1 MSSRAL
7 LHLKHLALTIGPR
20 GSTTAGERAAAEYA
34 RTTFEAAG
42 LETHWEPFRAPVS
55 GWRPFAIASLAGLG
69 SLLVAQLFATS
80 GAIVAALIMAAA
92 TLSVFQEMY
101 FRPNLLRPFVP
112 KGASQNVWARIPAQR
127 AAKRRLLLVGHI
139 DTHRTPWLFTSP
151 LRLKLLRLITSL
163 GVVGF
168 LAGTLLFA
176 LLAAGLTALTPWTL
190 LLAPIYLVVLLA
202 TVQPDLTP
210 HTQGANDNASGV
222 AVVMSLAERLAREP
236 LADTEVW
243 ALASGCEEVGSYG
256 TQAFCDR
263 RREALPGLMG
273 ISIDNVG
280 GAGAGVCFTSVEGMV
295 FPLKPDALLFA
306 LAEEIAREQP
316 ELNGYSLPY
325 TTLHTDA
332 TTLMTRGVRSLS
344 FVGLT
349 PDGTL
354 PNWHT
359 VGDTFER
366 VDPGSVE
373 RTEAFVWGLLQRLD
387 RTLSGGVSAPHR
399 GG

>member
-1 MSSRAL
+1 MQ
-7 LHLKHLALTIGPR
+7 HLRHLALTIGPR
-20 GSTTAGERAAAEYA
+20 GSTTAGERAASEYA
-34 RTTFEAAG
+34 RATFEATG

-55 GWRPFAIASLAGLG
+55 GWRPFAIASLAGLASLTAALLLG
-69 SLLVAQLFATS
+69 SGGAT
-80 GAIVAALIMAAA
+80 VAALLMALA

-101 FRPNLLRPFVP
+101 FRPNLLRPLVP
-112 KGASQNVWARIPAQR
+112 KGGSQNVWARIPAHATAQR
-127 AAKRRLLLVGHI
+127 RILLVGHL

-151 LRLKLLRLITSL
+151 GRLKLLRLITTL

-168 LAGTLLFA
+168 IAGTLLFA
-176 LLAAGLTALTPWTL
+176 LLAFGVTVLQPWTL

-202 TVQPDLTP
+202 TLQPDLTP

-236 LADTEVW
+236 LAHTEVW

-263 RREALPGLMG
+263 RRDALPGLYG
-273 ISIDNVG
+273 ISIDNIG

-295 FPLKPDALLFA
+295 FPLKPDAELFA
-306 LAEEIAREQP
+306 LAEAVAHGRP

-349 PDGTL
+349 PDGVL

-373 RTEAFVWGLLQRLD
+373 RTEAFVWEMLQRLD
-387 RTLSGGVSAPHR
+387 RSPATGAGESPRSR
-399 GG
+399 